1 MLSIMTTGFYDKDD
15 DHDNKYPCLSSDH
28 CRRCVGFSLGHFV
41 LGCRAFDVLGKES
54 WVDPYRPPDR
64 QVLNRKAYR
73 KPYRAVIGFAPG

>member
-1 MLSIMTTGFYDKDD
+1 MMIMITNTPACPVITVADVLVLV
-15 DHDNKYPCLSSDH
+15 C
-28 CRRCVGFSLGHFV
+28 LGHFV

>member
-28 CRRCVGFSLGHFV
+28 CRRCVDFSLF
-41 LGCRAFDVLGKES
+41 RALFDVLGKES